1 MTRRRRI
8 VLVVGVLVGLQLAAL
23 GVYRVVERRRAAPAR
38 PFQAQVLADPAPAPA
53 IEGTRAGGAAVAL
66 TWPAAGPR
74 LVHFWATWCEPCRRE
89 LPGLLALARALELE
103 LVAIAVDDDW
113 GEIGLFF
120 DGAVPPEIVIE
131 AAGRAHRAL
140 GVSMLP
146 DSYLVDR
153 TGRVVE
159 RYAGER
165 DWRAPAARAHLR
177 ARLGAL

>member
-1 MTRRRRI
+1 
-8 VLVVGVLVGLQLAAL
+8 V
-23 GVYRVVERRRAAPAR
+23 
-38 PFQAQVLADPAPAPA
+38 
-53 IEGTRAGGAAVAL
+53 GTRAGGAAVAL

-113 GEIGLFF
+113 AEIGLFF

-131 AAGRAHRAL
+131 PAGEALRAL
-140 GVSMLP
+140 GVSTLP

-153 TGRVVE
+153 AARVIE
-159 RYAGER
+159 RYDGER
-165 DWRAPAARAHLR
+165 DWRTAAAQAHLR